1 MYSEQGEKTE
11 AADKL
16 FYRIFVPSSKLF
28 PIRVQNEVF
37 QTSWLRLGWV
47 AVSITLQIDPPPSSD
62 SISLPVEI
70 EFRNLQEKFY
80 RV

>member
-1 MYSEQGEKTE
+1 MKNDGEGLHREQGEKTE

-37 QTSWLRLGWV
+37 QTSWLRLGWI
-47 AVSITLQIDPPPSSD
+47 AVPITLQIDPSSVRLNLPPGRD
-62 SISLPVEI
+62 WV
-70 EFRNLQEKFY
+70 
-80 RV
+80 